1 LLEAESQRSDRDEP
15 RDTMAPGAWKCRITA
30 RNGPLAGKTFTFL
43 GKRITIGRG
52 KKSKIHLRDEE
63 VSRSHACIWR
73 HEGDVVIEDLKSGN
87 GVFLNGVAVRRAP
100 LKAGDVIRI
109 GSTEFLVHL

>member
-1 LLEAESQRSDRDEP
+1 MNA
-15 RDTMAPGAWKCRITA
+15 RDTKPRCAWKCRITA

-43 GKRITIGRG
+43 GRRITIGRG
-52 KKSKIHLRDEE
+52 TKSKIRLDDQD
-63 VSRSHACIWR
+63 VSRSHACICR

-87 GVFLNGVAVRRAP
+87 GVFVNGVAVQRAP
-100 LKAGDVIRI
+100 LKPGDVIRI